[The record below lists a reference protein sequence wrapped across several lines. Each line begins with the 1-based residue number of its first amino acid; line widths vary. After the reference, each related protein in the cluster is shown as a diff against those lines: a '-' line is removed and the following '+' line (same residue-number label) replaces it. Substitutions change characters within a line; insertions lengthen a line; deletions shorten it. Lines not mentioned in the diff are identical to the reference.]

1 MLAHDPDIELM
12 TEVSALYYLHDVTQA
27 QLSERYRISRSKIWR
42 MLKRAREIGLV
53 DIQVRANP
61 NAARHLEAEMMRR
74 FGLGRLLAAIDH
86 PNPVT
91 QRLAVA
97 GLVAAHLDQILSD
110 GMVVAVGMGRNVSTV
125 TEVPGTPRARSV
137 VFASAIGGSVRG
149 GETINADHIARR
161 LASRFGGRSETLYAP
176 AVVSSREVREAL
188 IQNETV
194 KDTLDRA
201 RRADVALI
209 GLGDLSED
217 SNLIRMGWFS
227 PQELTGARVKG
238 TVGDM
243 MGHDFL
249 DIEGKPSH
257 DIMGGHVIGLT
268 LEELRPIRNVVAI
281 ASESTKTA
289 IILAALRTGMVNT
302 LATSLANASA
312 VVALDDATR
321 GRA

>member
-1 MLAHDPDIELM
+1 MLANDPEIDLM
-12 TEVSALYYLHDVTQA
+12 TEVSALYYLQDVTQA
-27 QLSERYRISRSKIWR
+27 ELSQRYRISRSKIWR

-61 NAARHLEAEMMRR
+61 NAAKHLEAEMARR

-86 PNPVT
+86 PSPVT

-97 GLVAAHLDQILSD
+97 GLVAAYLDHILVD
-110 GMVVAVGMGRNVSTV
+110 GAVVAVGMGRNVSTV
-125 TEVPGTPRARSV
+125 TEAPGTARARDV

-161 LASRFGGRSETLYAP
+161 LAARFGGRSETLYAP
-176 AVVSSREVREAL
+176 AVVATREVRDAL
-188 IQNETV
+188 VQNETV
-194 KDTLDRA
+194 KGTLDRA
-201 RRADVALI
+201 RRADIALI

-217 SNLIRMGWFS
+217 SNLVRMGWFS
-227 PQELTGARVKG
+227 PQEVTGARVHG

-249 DIEGKPSH
+249 DIEGRSSR
-257 DIMGGHVIGLT
+257 DIMGGRVIGLT
-268 LEELRPIRNVVAI
+268 LEDLRPIQNVVAI

-302 LATSLANASA
+302 LATSLANATA
-312 VVALDDATR
+312 VVALDDSTR
-321 GRA
+321 GTR

>member
-1 MLAHDPDIELM
+1 MLASDSEIDLM
-12 TEVSALYYLHDVTQA
+12 SEVSALYYLQDVTQA
-27 QLSERYRISRSKIWR
+27 ELSQRYRTSRSKIWR

-61 NAARHLEAEMMRR
+61 NAARHLESEMAQR
-74 FGLGRLLAAIDH
+74 FGLGRLLVAIDH
-86 PNPVT
+86 PTPAV
-91 QRLAVA
+91 QRVAVA
-97 GLVAAHLDQILSD
+97 GLVAAFLDQVLTD

-125 TEVPGTPRARSV
+125 TEVPGTPRARNV
-137 VFASAIGGSVRG
+137 VFASAVGGSVRG

-161 LASRFGGRSETLYAP
+161 LAARFGGRSETLYAP
-176 AVVSSREVREAL
+176 AVVASRELREIL

-194 KDTLDRA
+194 KGTLERA
-201 RRADVALI
+201 RRADIALI

-227 PQELTGARVKG
+227 PQEVTGARVSG

-249 DIEGKPSH
+249 DINGKPSR
-257 DIMGGHVIGLT
+257 DVMEGRVIGLT
-268 LEELRPIRNVVAI
+268 LEELRPIGNVVAI

-289 IILAALRTGMVNT
+289 IILAALRTGMVDT
-302 LATSLANASA
+302 LATSLANATA
-312 VVALDDATR
+312 VLALDDATR
-321 GRA
+321 KSP